1 MNYIEEM
8 NVFNVWITLH
18 PEVSSSAQLLWYVLM
33 HYNNTCSWKKQFSVP
48 MSMLMTSTRL
58 SESSV
63 KRARLALQKAGRIR
77 YSVRPGK
84 KATVYEMIP
93 MEEEGIVTTFLSGNS
108 TAIATDMSD
117 SEDIDS
123 EEINSEEINSMS
135 VANLAEEDAKGTVS
149 EKVISEKVVSEEIV
163 SADAD
168 TVDEGKDTEGNR
180 IPQNKDQS
188 ILQNKDQN
196 ISQNEGQSV
205 PKNEDKKDGLGELL
219 PERPPERPAERLPER
234 LPERILKLNETRL
247 NISKESTKKGSEAIL
262 VEPQENTFE
271 NAEEDMS
278 QSISESKSKS
288 TAKPIAKSTSKSV
301 AKSVPKSVLDS
312 TSKSVPKSASK
323 SCTDDEEAPFVP
335 PTLEMV
341 QAYCKEKGY
350 HIDPEAFMAYYDA
363 VGWSVGKKTM
373 KSWKRAAAYWERN
386 EKKWK
391 AEAKERRDAY
401 RSQGYGSRSQGYRS
415 RSQRDGSRTTGYANG
430 NDNRDGSTNYSGTGE
445 PSTSSRTGGTRRFY
459 YHVAG
464 VGLTTVERKPAPRR
478 TFHYHRAGGDD

>member
-1 MNYIEEM
+1 M
-8 NVFNVWITLH
+8 H
-18 PEVSSSAQLLWYVLM
+18 PEVSTSAQVLWYVLM

-84 KATVYEMIP
+84 KATVYEMIS
-93 MEEEGIVTTFLSGNS
+93 MEEEGIVTSFLSGNS
-108 TAIATDMSD
+108 AVIAVDMSD
-117 SEDIDS
+117 DEDIDS

-135 VANLAEEDAKGTVS
+135 VVNSVAGKEAEDEDAEDKDAEGDIDEDILLMRVENNLQHGLTHECQS
-149 EKVISEKVVSEEIV
+149 EQQGN
-163 SADAD
+163 
-168 TVDEGKDTEGNR
+168 VDNAG
-180 IPQNKDQS
+180 QS
-188 ILQNKDQN
+188 MPK
-196 ISQNEGQSV
+196 NEGQS
-205 PKNEDKKDGLGELL
+205 DCLGELL
-219 PERPPERPAERLPER
+219 PERLPEHPAERLAER

-288 TAKPIAKSTSKSV
+288 TAKPIAKSTS
-301 AKSVPKSVLDS
+301 KSVPKSVLDS

-445 PSTSSRTGGTRRFY
+445 PTTCNRTGGTRRFY

>member
-8 NVFNVWITLH
+8 NAFNVWITLH

-84 KATVYEMIP
+84 KATVYEMIS
-93 MEEEGIVTTFLSGNS
+93 MEEEGIVTSFLSGNS
-108 TAIATDMSD
+108 TAIATDISD
-117 SEDIDS
+117 SEEIDS
-123 EEINSEEINSMS
+123 EEIDSEEI
-135 VANLAEEDAKGTVS
+135 VGEEIDIAGVVNLAEEDAKGTVS
-149 EKVISEKVVSEEIV
+149 EKVVSEEV
-163 SADAD
+163 DVADA
-168 TVDEGKDTEGNR
+168 GNA
-180 IPQNKDQS
+180 DQS
-188 ILQNKDQN
+188 ILQNENQN
-196 ISQNEGQSV
+196 ILENEGQ
-205 PKNEDKKDGLGELL
+205 KEGLDEHL
-219 PERPPERPAERLPER
+219 PERLPERLAER

-262 VEPQENTFE
+262 VEPQDNTLK

-278 QSISESKSKS
+278 NVTLQSKSVSTIELQSNATITSKETSKSTSKS
-288 TAKPIAKSTSKSV
+288 TAKSNKA
-301 AKSVPKSVLDS
+301 
-312 TSKSVPKSASK
+312 
-323 SCTDDEEAPFVP
+323 DEEEPFVP

-341 QAYCKEKGY
+341 QVYCKEKGY

-415 RSQRDGSRTTGYANG
+415 RSQRDGSRTTGYANSNG
-430 NDNRDGSTNYSGTGE
+430 NRDGSINYSGTGE
-445 PSTSSRTGGTRRFY
+445 STTSSRTGGTRRFY

-464 VGLTTVERKPAPRR
+464 VGLTTVERKPAPRH
-478 TFHYHRAGGDD
+478 TFTYHRAGGDD

>member
-84 KATVYEMIP
+84 KATVYEMIS
-93 MEEEGIVTTFLSGNS
+93 MEEEGIVTSFLSGNS
-108 TAIATDMSD
+108 TAIAV
-117 SEDIDS
+117 DISDS
-123 EEINSEEINSMS
+123 EEIGSEEIDIAG
-135 VANLAEEDAKGTVS
+135 VVNLAEEDAKGTVS

-219 PERPPERPAERLPER
+219 PERPPERPAERPAERLAER

-262 VEPQENTFE
+262 EQSQENTFE
-271 NAEEDMS
+271 NAEGDMS

-301 AKSVPKSVLDS
+301 AKSVLDF

-350 HIDPEAFMAYYDA
+350 RIDPEAFMAYYDA

-445 PSTSSRTGGTRRFY
+445 PSTYSRTGGARRFY